1 MKKWYMMKAQNRKA
15 EISIYADIGMWGIT
29 AEQFKKEFQSLG
41 EVDSIDVRIN
51 SYGGEVFD
59 GFAIYN
65 LLKDSKA
72 EINVIIDGI
81 AASIASV
88 IAMAGKTIKMHA
100 NAMLMIHNPAVCM
113 CGEANDLRKEA
124 DVLDKLKK
132 SAVEAYQTHAKD
144 LSEKDISDLMD
155 ETTYMTAEEAKEWG
169 FIDEVIE
176 AVEVEEPETNTAIA
190 VPVNFRKKIFT
201 NKIPAGSQ
209 PPKKEEP
216 MNKCKDCGKEIPEGQ
231 ERCFDCAVKKERAEA
246 QMAERNRISNIQTIC
261 RASNLADDVI
271 QKMVD
276 TGKSV
281 DQLSSEIA
289 DEIKK
294 MKSLP
299 PAQPQSPAVS
309 LTKDETEKFRAHAVN
324 SLAVMAGIE
333 KDPAVIAETKKDVQI
348 NSLHGL
354 MRRDLQR
361 HGVDAIGMNAE
372 QLVTTTIRMAGTGSS
387 DLPAI
392 LGDLTNKNMLKKY
405 EEAPVTYNQ
414 WCDTMEVPDFKA
426 QKLIKMSNFGDIDDL
441 PEGTPFKNKK
451 LSDKYETVSVDTKGN
466 IFNISRQAMVNDDLR
481 AIVRVPQAMV
491 QAIAR
496 RINKDV
502 YDKLTYNSL
511 VGPVMNEDS
520 VALFDNAHSN
530 LIPTSGVPSVTSLA
544 AAERKL
550 MEMPLLKPE
559 PDSVTQYANVQAK
572 YLITGTANKL
582 TVAQLLN
589 TPFDNSKG
597 IAGVNNPYAGG
608 RIIPVFDAYLQAL
621 LTAAG
626 KANAWYLAA
635 DPMQMEHFVVAFLQ
649 GQRTPMLR
657 SEESRVGDAQ
667 GFTWEISFD
676 WGIGVPEY
684 RGIIYNDGAS
694 AGG

>member
-1 MKKWYMMKAQNRKA
+1 MPVKKWYSMKVQGKKA
-15 EISIYADIGMWGIT
+15 ELSIYADVGFGGVT
-29 AEQFKKEFQSLG
+29 ADSFRKELKSYGKLD
-41 EVDSIDVRIN
+41 EIDLRIN
-51 SYGGEVFD
+51 SYGGEVYD

-65 LLKDSKA
+65 DLKDTGA
-72 EINVIIDGI
+72 AITVTVTGI
-81 AASIASV
+81 AASIASY
-88 IAMAGKTIKMHA
+88 IAMAGHEINIHK
-100 NAMLMIHNPAVCM
+100 NAMLMIHNPSVWMA
-113 CGEANDLRKEA
+113 GEAGDLRKEA
-124 DVLDKLKK
+124 DVLDNMRD
-132 SAVEAYQTHAKD
+132 SAVKAYLSHAKN
-144 LSEKDISDLMD
+144 LTEAEIIKMMD
-155 ETTYMTAEEAKEWG
+155 ETTYMTADKALELG
-169 FIDEVIE
+169 FVDKVLDPI
-176 AVEVEEPETNTAIA
+176 EVEEPETNMSIAI
-190 VPVNFRKKIFT
+190 PLNYRKKIFT
-201 NKIPAGSQ
+201 NKLQGSQ
-209 PPKKEEP
+209 PPKEDK
-216 MNKCKDCGKEIPEGQ
+216 MAKCKDCGKEIPEGQ

-372 QLVTTTIRMAGTGSS
+372 QLVTTAIKMAGTGSS

-511 VGPVMNEDS
+511 AGPVMNEDN
-520 VALFDNAHSN
+520 VALFNSAHSN
-530 LIPTSGVPSVTSLA
+530 LTSTSGVPSVSSLA

-589 TPFDNSKG
+589 TPFDNSKE

-621 LTAAG
+621 LAAAG

-684 RGIIYNDGAS
+684 RGIIYNDGAT
-694 AGG
+694 GG